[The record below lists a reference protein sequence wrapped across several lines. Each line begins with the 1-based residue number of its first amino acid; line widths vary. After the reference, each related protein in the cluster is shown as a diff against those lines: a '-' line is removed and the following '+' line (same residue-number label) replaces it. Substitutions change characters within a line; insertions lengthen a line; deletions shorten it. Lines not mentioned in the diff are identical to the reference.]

1 MTKLLG
7 IVALLLLAIGR
18 ADIVVENEL
27 IKQKEIF
34 DLEYAR
40 RSKVWMNDANT
51 TKYYCVFRG
60 NWNPTNQPADFPDLA
75 RFGNPMLFSHTK
87 DFIPF
92 LKNRAAKYGVEVIAE
107 VRIFTWECRIDDN
120 RPITILLRQS
130 F

>member
-1 MTKLLG
+1 MAKLLG
-7 IVALLLLAIGR
+7 IVAFLLLATGR

-34 DLEYAR
+34 DLEYAKP
-40 RSKVWMNDANT
+40 SEVWRNDANT
-51 TKYYCVFRG
+51 TKYYCIFRG
-60 NWNPTNQPADFPDLA
+60 NWNPTKQPADFPELA

-107 VRIFTWECRIDDN
+107 VRKTKN
-120 RPITILLRQS
+120 ILWKR
-130 F
+130 